1 MAKGPPWI
9 PDSFEYHLTAWRW
22 MPIPQGK
29 VLWKTLDPVC
39 KQDIVADGPV
49 IAGSEKISIHAL
61 REVATRRGSCPPTG
75 PT

>member
-1 MAKGPPWI
+1 
-9 PDSFEYHLTAWRW
+9 